1 MTCVAIPPTRRWREP
16 SRHDSAVMRSRA
28 GVALVTILA
37 LLALSAALL
46 AGGFASATASAR
58 AARSSRAALVASAAT
73 RRALGAALQGWSGAD
88 DSLPVGA
95 TRERDG
101 AEPSELPRDAADTR
115 VRVQR
120 LSATLFVIAADVVVP
135 ARGAPLAR
143 RRMRLLV
150 RRSAAP
156 DSTVVP
162 PPRAIA
168 RWSFGELF

>member
-1 MTCVAIPPTRRWREP
+1 
-16 SRHDSAVMRSRA
+16 MRSRA

-73 RRALGAALQGWSGAD
+73 RRALGAALQGWSGAENAL
-88 DSLPVGA
+88 SVGA
-95 TRERDG
+95 MIERD
-101 AEPSELPRDAADTR
+101 ASEPTEVPRDAADTR
-115 VRVQR
+115 VRIQR

-135 ARGAPLAR
+135 ARGTPLAR

-150 RRSAAP
+150 RRAAGA

-168 RWSFGELF
+168 RWSLGELF